1 MKTVFQTSIL
11 NHRNLNNLFNIQ
23 NMLQGN
29 LFQID
34 AEISWEDLGNGI
46 KRQCYGY
53 DERVM
58 LVKVKFEAGAI
69 GQLHE
74 HHHTQVTYV
83 ESGAFEMT
91 IGNEKK
97 IIKKGD
103 GYYVPPHEIH
113 GCVCLEPG
121 MLIDVFS
128 PYREDFLPTSTI

>member
-1 MKTVFQTSIL
+1 
-11 NHRNLNNLFNIQ
+11 
-23 NMLQGN
+23 MLQGT

-34 AEISWEDLGNGI
+34 AEIPWEDLGNGI

-53 DERVM
+53 SEKVM
-58 LVKVKFEAGAI
+58 LVKVKFESGAV

-83 ESGAFEMT
+83 ESGIFEMT
-91 IGNEKK
+91 IGKEKK

-103 GYYVPPHEIH
+103 GYYVPPHEVH
-113 GCVCLEPG
+113 GCICLEPG

-128 PYREDFLPTSTI
+128 PYREDFLPTSSI